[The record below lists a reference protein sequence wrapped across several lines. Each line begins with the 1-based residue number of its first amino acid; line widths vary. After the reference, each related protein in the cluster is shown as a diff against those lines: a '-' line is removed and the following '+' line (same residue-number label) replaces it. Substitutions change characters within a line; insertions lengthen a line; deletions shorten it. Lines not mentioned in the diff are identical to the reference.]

1 MRSPQLPEIW
11 RRLRVDVL
19 LIAVAVVWGSSY
31 LAAKQ
36 LTDFASV
43 PAILSLRFM
52 IAALALLAVFSWL
65 RKKRPG
71 RAELLVGIILG
82 FTQAAILLLETYGV
96 SVTSATN
103 AGLIISLT
111 IIFTP
116 ILESAAN
123 RRWLPPGFFVAAVVA
138 VVGVA
143 LLVSDNG
150 FRLPNAGDLL
160 MLAAAAVRAG
170 HVTLMAKLT
179 TGKSFDS
186 LTVTLLQSAACAALF
201 TAMDPGGA
209 ISAVV
214 NFGLPQWLGVL
225 YLGLACS
232 VFAFLVQLWAIRQT
246 SASRASLLMGT
257 EPVWAVLIGI
267 TVGGELIG
275 WLGVLGAVLII
286 AACYLGQ
293 RIEARSRGLRQRKR
307 VSARAPQ
314 PIDQAT

>member
-1 MRSPQLPEIW
+1 MVRLSNLPGTW
-11 RRLRVDVL
+11 LKLRVDIL
-19 LIAVAVVWGSSY
+19 LIAVAMVWGSSY

-36 LTDFASV
+36 LTAFASV
-43 PAILSLRFM
+43 PTVLSLRF
-52 IAALALLAVFSWL
+52 IVATLALLAVFCWQ
-65 RKKRPG
+65 RHRRPG
-71 RAELLVGIILG
+71 RKELLVGIILG
-82 FTQAAILLLETYGV
+82 LTQAAILLLETYGV

-123 RRWLPPGFFVAAVVA
+123 RHWLPPGFFVAAVLA

-143 LLVSDNG
+143 LLVSGNG

-179 TGKSFDS
+179 TNKPFDS
-186 LTVTLLQSAACAALF
+186 LTVTLIQSAVGAVLFSAL
-201 TAMDPGGA
+201 DPTGVVGA
-209 ISAVV
+209 VSS
-214 NFGLPQWLGVL
+214 FGLSQWLSVL

-257 EPVWAVLIGI
+257 EPVWAVLIGV
-267 TVGGELIG
+267 TLGGELIG
-275 WLGVLGAVLII
+275 WIGALGAALIVL
-286 AACYLGQ
+286 ACCAGQ
-293 RIEARSRGLRQRKR
+293 RIERRDRALRDQTILDAK
-307 VSARAPQ
+307 APQ
-314 PIDQAT
+314 LID